1 MTRYSEP
8 EACFVVFILFGR
20 ELELQENWLYLRLC
34 TSLKKCT
41 KRTPSKAVCS
51 GLNGTVKQRNC
62 AATAGHIQLR
72 KFFLRKLT
80 EREKIENIAPI
91 VDSRQNGT
99 VHNYRRQHT
108 VHP

>member
-51 GLNGTVKQRNC
+51 GVKGIFSSSFVTMYTMQC
-62 AATAGHIQLR
+62 YDDGPGHR
-72 KFFLRKLT
+72 PFYFCFFLL
-80 EREKIENIAPI
+80 N
-91 VDSRQNGT
+91 NF
-99 VHNYRRQHT
+99 
-108 VHP
+108 